1 MPNCRRLKW
10 GCGAARQNARSIY
23 FHCTT
28 HPTRGKERLNWFFVY
43 ELAHKHLTRGIFIV
57 INTKYGCM
65 TLLFGKP
72 AIRNASS
79 IWTPPV
85 PPLQLTNKMNN
96 WPKIL
101 LGFLAEKL
109 ISPNLSSF
117 GRLLML
123 LCFYFLHCRFSVSNL
138 KLFLTLS
145 PLGFLAV
152 SLSLSFNFF
161 QRTSIY
167 LPSCWETNE
176 QSFQYWSRL
185 NSYCSCRNAI

>member
-28 HPTRGKERLNWFFVY
+28 HPTRAKERLNWFFVY
-43 ELAHKHLTRGIFIV
+43 ELAHKHPTRGKFIV

-72 AIRNASS
+72 VIRNVSS

-123 LCFYFLHCRFSVSNL
+123 LCFYFLNII
-138 KLFLTLS
+138 
-145 PLGFLAV
+145 AV
-152 SLSLSFNFF
+152 SLFLISNSSSPCPHWASLLFLFLSVSTFSSAPPYICRAAERQMNKVFN
-161 QRTSIY
+161 I
-167 LPSCWETNE
+167 EVG
-176 QSFQYWSRL
+176 
-185 NSYCSCRNAI
+185 

>member
-1 MPNCRRLKW
+1 MKRLPTIANVVCSAKCTIAKMPNCRRLKW

-28 HPTRGKERLNWFFVY
+28 HPTRGKERLNWFFVN
-43 ELAHKHLTRGIFIV
+43 ELAHKSPTRGIFIV

-79 IWTPPV
+79 IWTQV
-85 PPLQLTNKMNN
+85 AYASL
-96 WPKIL
+96 
-101 LGFLAEKL
+101 FLFS
-109 ISPNLSSF
+109 IN
-117 GRLLML
+117 
-123 LCFYFLHCRFSVSNL
+123 LHCRFSVSNL

-167 LPSCWETNE
+167 LPSCRETNE